1 MKQKDIILILVIAFI
16 SGIASFVVSNMLF
29 AAPKDRQ
36 QKVEVVEAI
45 NPTFQTPSKK
55 YFNSNSNDPTQ
66 LIQIGASTNPDPF
79 NGTTTQ

>member
-16 SGIASFVVSNMLF
+16 SGIASFIVSNMLF

-45 NPTFQTPSKK
+45 NSTFQTPSKK
-55 YFNSNSNDPTQ
+55 YFNSNSIDPTQ
-66 LIQIGASTNPDPF
+66 LIQIGTSTNPDPF